1 MGAKPIGSREN
12 GRVVITRTA
21 TPEDAAAVAGVHVRS
36 WQVAY
41 RGLFPDEYLDGLRAE
56 DRMARYTF
64 GETGTGLTTIVAV
77 DDGTL
82 CGFATTGPAQDDDVE
97 GAGEVYALYV
107 DPGAWGRGVGR
118 LLMAEARTD
127 IGRHRGCSQAVLWV
141 LVGNRRAQ
149 HFYRADGW
157 LPDGGRRVETIWGVW
172 ADLARWRSRVDG
184 ST

>member
-1 MGAKPIGSREN
+1 M
-12 GRVVITRTA
+12 VITRTA
-21 TPEDAAAVAGVHVRS
+21 TPDDVAAVAGVHVRS
-36 WQVAY
+36 WQAAY

-64 GETGTGLTTIVAV
+64 GEAGPDYPTTIVAM

-82 CGFATTGPAQDDDVE
+82 CGFATTGPARDDDVQ

-127 IGRHRGCSQAVLWV
+127 IGHRRGCSEAVLWV
-141 LVGNRRAQ
+141 LVGSRRAQ
-149 HFYRADGW
+149 RFYRADGW
-157 LPDGGRRVETIWGVW
+157 RPDGGRREETIWGVR
-172 ADLARWRSRVDG
+172 ADLARWRSPVDG
-184 ST
+184 M